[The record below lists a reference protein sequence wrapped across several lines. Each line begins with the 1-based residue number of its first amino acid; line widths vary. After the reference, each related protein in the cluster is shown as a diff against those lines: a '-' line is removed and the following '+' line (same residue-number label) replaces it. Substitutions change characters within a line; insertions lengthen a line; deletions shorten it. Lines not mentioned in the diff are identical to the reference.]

1 MDTEP
6 AVSYRAAVPGTPVL
20 TRTGTEIGTLEHV
33 LGVPEEDL
41 FDGLVIATDWGLR
54 FVDASEV
61 ELITVRHV
69 RSRLDDEQ
77 ASRLPPPQGTVVY
90 SVSSMDEIGEALDER
105 LGQMFRSTPGTW
117 SWGCVGCWP
126 SGRYSH

>member
-20 TRTGTEIGTLEHV
+20 TRTGREIGTLEHV

-41 FDGLVIATDWGLR
+41 FDGLVVATEWGLR

-77 ASRLPPPQGTVVY
+77 AARLPPPQGTVVY
-90 SVSSMDEIGEALDER
+90 SVNSMDEIGDALDER
-105 LGQMFRSTPGTW
+105 LGQMFRRPRWTTD
-117 SWGCVGCWP
+117 
-126 SGRYSH
+126 

>member
-6 AVSYRAAVPGTPVL
+6 TVSYRAAVPGTPVL
-20 TRTGTEIGTLEHV
+20 TRTGREIGTLEHV
-33 LGVPEEDL
+33 LGVPE
-41 FDGLVIATDWGLR
+41 WGLR

-77 ASRLPPPQGTVVY
+77 AAQLPPPQGTVVY

-105 LGQMFRSTPGTW
+105 LGQMFRRPRW
-117 SWGCVGCWP
+117 I
-126 SGRYSH
+126 RD

>member
-20 TRTGTEIGTLEHV
+20 TRSGTEIGTLEHV

-41 FDGLVIATDWGLR
+41 FDGLVVATEWGLR

-69 RSRLDDEQ
+69 RSRLDDDRWRRITRSDRRRCRPNAGRRRRNRGGGRFIAGAER
-77 ASRLPPPQGTVVY
+77 ARLNSQRI
-90 SVSSMDEIGEALDER
+90 SSKR
-105 LGQMFRSTPGTW
+105 
-117 SWGCVGCWP
+117 
-126 SGRYSH
+126 

>member
-6 AVSYRAAVPGTPVL
+6 AVSHRAAVPGTPVL

-33 LGVPEEDL
+33 LEVPREDL
-41 FDGLVIATDWGLR
+41 FDGLVVATEWGLR
-54 FVDASEV
+54 FIDAGEV

-77 ASRLPPPQGTVVY
+77 AARLSPPQGTVVY

-105 LGQMFRSTPGTW
+105 LGQMFCRPRWTSD
-117 SWGCVGCWP
+117 
-126 SGRYSH
+126 

>member
-20 TRTGTEIGTLEHV
+20 TKTGTEIGTLEHV
-33 LGVPEEDL
+33 LEVPEEDR
-41 FDGLVIATDWGLR
+41 FDGLVIATEWGLR
-54 FVDASEV
+54 FVDAGQV

-69 RSRLDDEQ
+69 RCRLDDEQ

-90 SVSSMDEIGEALDER
+90 RVSAMDEIGEALDER
-105 LGQMFRSTPGTW
+105 LGQMF
-117 SWGCVGCWP
+117 
-126 SGRYSH
+126 GRPRWTTG

>member
-6 AVSYRAAVPGTPVL
+6 AVSHRAAVPGTPVL

-33 LGVPEEDL
+33 LEVPREDL
-41 FDGLVIATDWGLR
+41 FDGLVVATEWGLR
-54 FVDASEV
+54 FIDAGEV

-77 ASRLPPPQGTVVY
+77 AARLPPPQGTVVY
-90 SVSSMDEIGEALDER
+90 SVSSMDEIGDALDER
-105 LGQMFRSTPGTW
+105 LGQMFCRPRWTSD
-117 SWGCVGCWP
+117 
-126 SGRYSH
+126 

>member
-1 MDTEP
+1 MGAGLAVGEEERRMDTEP

-20 TRTGTEIGTLEHV
+20 TRTGREIGTLEHV

-41 FDGLVIATDWGLR
+41 FDGLVVATDWGLR

-77 ASRLPPPQGTVVY
+77 AARLPPPQGTVVY

-105 LGQMFRSTPGTW
+105 LGQMFRRPHWTKD
-117 SWGCVGCWP
+117 
-126 SGRYSH
+126 

>member
-20 TRTGTEIGTLEHV
+20 TKSGTEIGTLEHI
-33 LGVPEEDL
+33 LAVPAEDRL
-41 FDGLVIATDWGLR
+41 DGLVIATEWGLR
-54 FVDASEV
+54 FVDADQV

-105 LGQMFRSTPGTW
+105 LGQMFRRPHWTTG
-117 SWGCVGCWP
+117 
-126 SGRYSH
+126 